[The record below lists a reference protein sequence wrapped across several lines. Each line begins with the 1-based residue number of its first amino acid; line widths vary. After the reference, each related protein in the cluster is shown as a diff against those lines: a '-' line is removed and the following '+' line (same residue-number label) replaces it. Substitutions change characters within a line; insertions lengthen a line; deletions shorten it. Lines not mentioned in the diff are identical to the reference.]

1 MIFCQE
7 QQNKQI
13 EPVFIDEFS
22 CNLSMT
28 PKFAR
33 SKTNTR
39 AIDNVPS
46 RRGTNVS
53 VVMAMT
59 RSGLKEPMMLLG
71 SMDGAAFQTWLV
83 QRLLPKLVKGM
94 VVFLDNVRFHTT
106 LKVQEL
112 FAAVG
117 CDLVF
122 LPAYSPDLNAIE
134 EAISQVKN
142 GLRRLKPRD
151 SLALERGLG
160 QVLKNVS
167 PKDAIA
173 YIAHAGY
180 QLVGV

>member
-1 MIFCQE
+1 MIFRQE
-7 QQNKQI
+7 HQNKKI

-39 AIDNVPS
+39 ALDTVPS

-106 LKVQEL
+106 PKVQEL
-112 FAAVG
+112 FAASG

-122 LPAYSPDLNAIE
+122 LPPYSPDLNAIE
-134 EAISQVKN
+134 EAISQVKS

-151 SLALERGLG
+151 SLALEEGLG
-160 QVLKNVS
+160 QVLKSVS
-167 PKDAIA
+167 SSNTIS
-173 YIAHAGY
+173 YITHAGY
-180 QLVGV
+180 QLVDV